1 MTTLE
6 VQDPTNRYCISY
18 VRKYQTWTYLN
29 TIMKY
34 IPFIWGVYL
43 NYHEI
48 SIQSSVSIPIKSEV
62 IKLLFNHGYES
73 DWDQFE
79 TVGKTYIL

>member
-1 MTTLE
+1 
-6 VQDPTNRYCISY
+6 
-18 VRKYQTWTYLN
+18 
-29 TIMKY
+29 MKY
-34 IPFIWGVYL
+34 IPFIWWVYL